1 MKQSIKQEL
10 LSYIDDSIIDRVI
23 TNDNQDDWH
32 FHLFNEDYYI
42 IGHYNAE
49 QWFKHHKISSWEAI
63 KKVQEYQMDNFGKVN
78 LHPSPENT
86 VNLYVYICG
95 EELLSEANAET
106 IQGLKQFV
114 NQNL

>member
-1 MKQSIKQEL
+1 
-10 LSYIDDSIIDRVI
+10 
-23 TNDNQDDWH
+23 
-32 FHLFNEDYYI
+32 
-42 IGHYNAE
+42 
-49 QWFKHHKISSWEAI
+49 
-63 KKVQEYQMDNFGKVN
+63 MDNFGKVN